1 MEEARNAGTYVCA
14 HAYTAAAIKRCLEL
28 GVRSIEHGN
37 VLSLEFSLSQAHVS
51 VASHICIT
59 PQISLDVE
67 KAPTGLRRQERNEIL
82 LLITFI
88 FGHFLEK

>member
-37 VLSLEFSLSQAHVS
+37 VLSLEFSLKLTLVWCLTYAF
-51 VASHICIT
+51 T
-59 PQISLDVE
+59 PQIFSYLN
-67 KAPTGLRRQERNEIL
+67 P
-82 LLITFI
+82 
-88 FGHFLEK
+88 